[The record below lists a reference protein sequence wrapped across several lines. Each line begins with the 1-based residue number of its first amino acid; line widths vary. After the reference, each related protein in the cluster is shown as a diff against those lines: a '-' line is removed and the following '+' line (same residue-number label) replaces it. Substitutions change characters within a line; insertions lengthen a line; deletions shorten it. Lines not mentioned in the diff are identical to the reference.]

1 MADEP
6 LTILAIDD
14 DPGDAEILRRRLEE
28 MPDRQFSF
36 IHCSDPEEGRA
47 ELSRRDVDVTFL
59 DYQLGA
65 QTGLEILQAIRL
77 TGDLR
82 PIVMLTGRGDE
93 AVAVEAMKAGAQ
105 DYLVKGAITAESL
118 RRAVNNAIEKGALQ
132 RELAE
137 KHLELQQGMRD
148 LEEAAGQLQWTQT
161 QLLQAD
167 RMTSIGR
174 LAAGVAHEIN
184 NPIQCVLSNLSSL
197 RQYTESLKQ
206 IQVAYGELLRECC
219 ESHSSIAHK
228 AEEVRR
234 IHDKADVEYILSDL
248 DSLTTE
254 SIEGTHRV
262 RKIVADLR
270 DFSHVDN
277 PDLVEENMNELL
289 DKTINVAWNE
299 LKYRTEVVRQYG
311 EIPAIPC
318 YAGKLGQVF
327 LNLLLN
333 AVEAI
338 DDHGTITVRTSRDND
353 HIVIKI
359 ADTGHGIPPENLN
372 HVFDP
377 FFTTKEVGKGTGLG
391 LHLAYSTVRAHGG
404 RISVQSTIGQGAT
417 FRIELPV
424 AGPSAATCS
433 AETPLSQRTSSGTA
447 SPTPAQQQARTASS
461 SYPLP
466 PIKGSKTADQK
477 PTILAIDDDPGDVEI
492 LRRRLAEIPGME
504 FEFTHFADPDKA
516 QQELSQRHMDV
527 TFLDFQ
533 LGAKTGLEVLKDL
546 RSSGYLGP
554 IIVLTGHGDE
564 HVAAEIMRAGADDYL
579 VKGALSAAV
588 LSRSMMHAEA
598 QYLRR
603 RAENELH
610 AKNALLVEMLERE
623 KKISKQLEEAMA
635 KADAANRAKS
645 EFLAKMSHELR
656 TPLNSIIGF
665 TEIMI
670 DDRKDIP
677 NEKRARRLEKVHR
690 NAQNLLALINDI
702 LDLSKIEADRMTLA
716 AEPVDI
722 PPLIGECVESARP
735 LVSSSQVELRLRID
749 ASLSHAPEWT
759 SDAVRLRQ
767 IVTNLISNAAKFT
780 EAGRI
785 EVRAQIE
792 RACVVIEVEDTGI
805 GISSE
810 DLPTIFDEF
819 HQVDSSS
826 TRRAS
831 GTGLG
836 LAICRR
842 LCAAMGGEITAR
854 STPDQGSCFTVR
866 LPLTPTGKRRAAG
879 GGGSEPKGATSC
891 DAAPQTSRQG

>member
-1 MADEP
+1 
-6 LTILAIDD
+6 
-14 DPGDAEILRRRLEE
+14 
-28 MPDRQFSF
+28 
-36 IHCSDPEEGRA
+36 
-47 ELSRRDVDVTFL
+47 
-59 DYQLGA
+59 
-65 QTGLEILQAIRL
+65 
-77 TGDLR
+77 
-82 PIVMLTGRGDE
+82 
-93 AVAVEAMKAGAQ
+93 
-105 DYLVKGAITAESL
+105 
-118 RRAVNNAIEKGALQ
+118 
-132 RELAE
+132 
-137 KHLELQQGMRD
+137 
-148 LEEAAGQLQWTQT
+148 
-161 QLLQAD
+161 
-167 RMTSIGR
+167 
-174 LAAGVAHEIN
+174 
-184 NPIQCVLSNLSSL
+184 
-197 RQYTESLKQ
+197 
-206 IQVAYGELLRECC
+206 
-219 ESHSSIAHK
+219 
-228 AEEVRR
+228 
-234 IHDKADVEYILSDL
+234 
-248 DSLTTE
+248 
-254 SIEGTHRV
+254 
-262 RKIVADLR
+262 
-270 DFSHVDN
+270 
-277 PDLVEENMNELL
+277 
-289 DKTINVAWNE
+289 
-299 LKYRTEVVRQYG
+299 
-311 EIPAIPC
+311 
-318 YAGKLGQVF
+318 
-327 LNLLLN
+327 
-333 AVEAI
+333 
-338 DDHGTITVRTSRDND
+338 
-353 HIVIKI
+353 
-359 ADTGHGIPPENLN
+359 
-372 HVFDP
+372 
-377 FFTTKEVGKGTGLG
+377 
-391 LHLAYSTVRAHGG
+391 
-404 RISVQSTIGQGAT
+404 
-417 FRIELPV
+417 
-424 AGPSAATCS
+424 
-433 AETPLSQRTSSGTA
+433 
-447 SPTPAQQQARTASS
+447 
-461 SYPLP
+461 
-466 PIKGSKTADQK
+466 
-477 PTILAIDDDPGDVEI
+477 
-492 LRRRLAEIPGME
+492 
-504 FEFTHFADPDKA
+504 
-516 QQELSQRHMDV
+516 
-527 TFLDFQ
+527 
-533 LGAKTGLEVLKDL
+533 LEVLKDL